1 MTECLGTKAAQAR
14 KRQERPPSVLSA
26 KGRSFA
32 SLARGG
38 GNFRE
43 ESSRRKPGRLAYCL
57 NCLATRP
64 AATSLDFRQVGLAQ
78 PRRFRESIERQSV
91 RFAKGAKFVF
101 HERKFA
107 KHEPTV
113 NPFVRN
119 YLNDSS
125 TEIRHYRTMERI
137 GPKRPHWFIR
147 EWREHRR
154 WTQEELAD
162 RAEMTKSMIS
172 EFESGKKRL
181 NDDHVGMF
189 CMVFGIEPQDL
200 LRAPSGPDPI
210 ERMLRHA
217 APEKRDQ
224 AARIIEAF
232 LKAG

>member
-1 MTECLGTKAAQAR
+1 
-14 KRQERPPSVLSA
+14 
-26 KGRSFA
+26 
-32 SLARGG
+32 
-38 GNFRE
+38 
-43 ESSRRKPGRLAYCL
+43 
-57 NCLATRP
+57 
-64 AATSLDFRQVGLAQ
+64 
-78 PRRFRESIERQSV
+78 
-91 RFAKGAKFVF
+91 
-101 HERKFA
+101 
-107 KHEPTV
+107 
-113 NPFVRN
+113 
-119 YLNDSS
+119 
-125 TEIRHYRTMERI
+125 MERI

-217 APEKRDQ
+217 APKKRDQ